1 MSQVYQKGEELIADC
16 TDYFAIVIMVNYYL
30 AGYTIIALAVGFTLL
45 WMFIQD
51 STVSIT
57 DRTCWIVLIGAAL
70 FWPIVLPISVRERMA
85 QSDCHSKQQPN
96 FRIDRIPEKQLSELG
111 TYPKA

>member
-1 MSQVYQKGEELIADC
+1 
-16 TDYFAIVIMVNYYL
+16 MVNYYL

-70 FWPIVLPISVRERMA
+70 FWPIVLPISYLERVSKQSSRCHA
-85 QSDCHSKQQPN
+85 QQQPN
-96 FRIDRIPEKQLSELG
+96 FRIDRIPEKQPCELG